1 MSSPAPARTSSSP
14 PRMPARRFARPLCTA
29 LRPTA
34 LPLLVVAASLAPA
47 PLRAA
52 PDAPG
57 VIVSE
62 AQEVAFP
69 LTIEAL
75 GTARANESIDIRSLV
90 SQRIVAIRFKE
101 GERVETGRVLVEL
114 QSAEA
119 RADVASAKAT
129 LAESTSQLR
138 RAQQLYETKAVSA
151 SELDQRL
158 TRRDADKA
166 ALDAASARLADTQ
179 VSAPFA
185 GVLGLRNV
193 SLGSYVTPDDVI
205 TTLDDTDLIKL
216 DFAVPE
222 TVLAQLAT
230 GLPIAAK
237 SAAWRGVDFVG
248 RVQSIDTRVDPV
260 SRTLTVRALLPNAE
274 ARLRPGMF
282 LTVTLLRDDVRAL
295 VVPETAIVPERSRRF
310 VLVVG
315 ADDTVERREVRTGRR
330 SPGLVEITGGLSAGE
345 VVVVEGTQKAIPG
358 RTVRVIERAPL
369 PGQRTA
375 AAP

>member
-1 MSSPAPARTSSSP
+1 MSALTT
-14 PRMPARRFARPLCTA
+14 PRLTA
-29 LRPTA
+29 LLFA
-34 LPLLVVAASLAPA
+34 VAANLAA
-47 PLRAA
+47 TSVRAA
-52 PDAPG
+52 PEAPG

-62 AQEVAFP
+62 AQVIDFP

-75 GTARANESIDIRSLV
+75 GTARANEAIDIRPLV
-90 SQRIVAIRFKE
+90 SQRIVAIRFE
-101 GERVETGRVLVEL
+101 ESEHVEAGRVLVEL

-138 RAQQLYETKAVSA
+138 RAQQLYETKAVST
-151 SELDQRL
+151 SQLDQRL
-158 TRRDADKA
+158 TRRDADRA
-166 ALDAASARLADTQ
+166 ALDAAEARLADTQ

-205 TTLDDTDLIKL
+205 TTLDDTDPIKL

-222 TVLAQLAT
+222 TVLSQLAP

-237 SAAWRGVDFVG
+237 SAAWPGVDFAG
-248 RVQSIDTRVDPV
+248 RVASIDTRVDPV
-260 SRTLTVRALLPNAE
+260 SRTLTVRALLPNTE

-282 LTVTLLRDDVRAL
+282 LTVMLLREDVRAL
-295 VVPETAIVPERSRRF
+295 VVPETAIVPERSRVF
-310 VLVVG
+310 VFVVG

-330 SPGLVEITGGLSAGE
+330 SPGLVEVMGGLSAGE

-358 RTVRVIERAPL
+358 RAVRVIERAPL
-369 PGQRTA
+369 PGRRTA
-375 AAP
+375 ASP

>member
-1 MSSPAPARTSSSP
+1 
-14 PRMPARRFARPLCTA
+14 MPARRFARPLCTA

-34 LPLLVVAASLAPA
+34 LPLLVVAASLVPA

-62 AQEVAFP
+62 AQEIAFP

-205 TTLDDTDLIKL
+205 TTLDDTDPIKL

-222 TVLAQLAT
+222 TVLARLVP
-230 GLPIAAK
+230 GLSIVAK
-237 SAAWRGVDFVG
+237 SAAWPGIEFSG
-248 RVQSIDTRVDPV
+248 RVESIDTRVDPV
-260 SRTLTVRALLPNAE
+260 SRTLTVRALLPNTE

-282 LTVTLLRDDVRAL
+282 LTVTLLRDDVRTL

-310 VLVVG
+310 VFVVG
-315 ADDTVERREVRTGRR
+315 PDDTVERREVSTGRR
-330 SPGLVEITGGLSAGE
+330 KPGLVEVTGGLSAGE

-358 RTVRVIERAPL
+358 HAVRVIERVPL
-369 PGQRTA
+369 PGSLTA
-375 AAP
+375 SAP

>member
-1 MSSPAPARTSSSP
+1 MSALTT
-14 PRMPARRFARPLCTA
+14 PRLTA
-29 LRPTA
+29 LLFA
-34 LPLLVVAASLAPA
+34 IAASLAA
-47 PLRAA
+47 TSIRAA
-52 PDAPG
+52 PEAPG

-62 AQEVAFP
+62 AQVIDFP
-69 LTIEAL
+69 LIIEAL
-75 GTARANESIDIRSLV
+75 GTARANEAIDIRPLV
-90 SQRIVAIRFKE
+90 SQRIVAIRFE
-101 GERVETGRVLVEL
+101 ESEHVEAGRVLVEL

-151 SELDQRL
+151 SHLDQRL
-158 TRRDADKA
+158 TRRDADRA
-166 ALDAASARLADTQ
+166 ALDAAEARLADTQ

-205 TTLDDTDLIKL
+205 TTLDDMDPIKL

-222 TVLAQLAT
+222 TVLAQLAP
-230 GLPIAAK
+230 GLPITAK
-237 SAAWRGVDFVG
+237 SAAWPGVDFTG
-248 RVQSIDTRVDPV
+248 RVESIDTRVDPV
-260 SRTLTVRALLPNAE
+260 SRTLTVRALLPNTE
-274 ARLRPGMF
+274 TRLRPGMF
-282 LTVTLLRDDVRAL
+282 LTVTLLRENVRAL
-295 VVPETAIVPERSRRF
+295 VVPETALVPERSRVF
-310 VLVVG
+310 VFVVG
-315 ADDTVERREVRTGRR
+315 ADDTIERREVRIGRR
-330 SPGLVEITGGLSAGE
+330 SPGLVEVMGGLSAGE

-358 RTVRVIERAPL
+358 RAVRVIERAPL